1 MKFSGWFYGM
11 MGGTIMMICVGFNE
25 LGAAVAAFGLSLAA
39 VYVFVD

>member
-11 MGGTIMMICVGFNE
+11 MGGTVMMLFVFSNE
-25 LGAAVAAFGLSLAA
+25 LGAAIAAFCLSLAC